1 MNACDEGVPRRCSTA
16 VLGVAVT
23 GVDDKE
29 PTFDVR
35 ELEFA
40 VPEGGGVPTPPGVLA
55 GSVARATDPDA
66 RPQQICY
73 FIIGAIYHFFILVQ
87 CRKSWM

>member
-1 MNACDEGVPRRCSTA
+1 MSACDEGFPQRCSTA

-23 GVDDKE
+23 DVDSEE

-55 GSVARATDPDA
+55 GSVAHATDPDG
-66 RPQQICY
+66 RP
-73 FIIGAIYHFFILVQ
+73 
-87 CRKSWM
+87 